1 MSDVSVYGDSHRAPY
16 NDGAWQKDYIDGK
29 LAEILDIGGGYSVNL
44 VDFFAKGIEP
54 YAGCRQDI
62 EYAYDYDNGA
72 SKKVLHELA
81 QKIEDGAKCSFVP
94 FVCIYR
100 TVPDHVHGDDNV
112 IHDGDWVTLSRAYAR
127 MHGDLRYTDGFHVL
141 SKVVPADHIY
151 WDGQHLCEF
160 GYDSRQFE
168 WNKSDFFVNKDFISV
183 DELISVS
190 TEKSL
195 KTDVVLSVAQVREK
209 EF

>member
-1 MSDVSVYGDSHRAPY
+1 MSELSVYGDSHRAPY
-16 NDGAWQKDYIDGK
+16 NDGAWQKDYVDGK
-29 LAEILDIGGGYSVNL
+29 LAGIMDIGGGYSVNL

-62 EYAYDYDNGA
+62 EYAYDYDNRV
-72 SKKVLHELA
+72 SKKALDSLA
-81 QKIEDGAKCSFVP
+81 QAIEKGRIPLVM
-94 FVCIYR
+94 IYR
-100 TVPDHVHGDDNV
+100 TVPDHVQGEDNV

-127 MHGDLRYTDGFHVL
+127 MHGNLRYTDGFHVL
-141 SKVVPADHIY
+141 SKVVPANHVY

-168 WNKSDFFVNKDFISV
+168 WNKSDFFDNKDCKTV

-190 TEKSL
+190 TVKSL
-195 KTDVVLSVAQVREK
+195 KTDINTSVIQESEK